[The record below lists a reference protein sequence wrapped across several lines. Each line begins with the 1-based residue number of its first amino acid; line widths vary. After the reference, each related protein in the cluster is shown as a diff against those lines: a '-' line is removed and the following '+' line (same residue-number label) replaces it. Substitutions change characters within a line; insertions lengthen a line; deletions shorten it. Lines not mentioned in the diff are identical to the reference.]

1 VSKHQYYYNP
11 KNSKRGRKKSE
22 TVMTSSG
29 IVDNDIMVAQIA
41 QIKEDPDTDY
51 GYIKMTYALK
61 TNGYYVNK
69 KKVYRLM
76 SCYGMLKSKNKVK
89 SKNYAK
95 YRKVLPEKP
104 LEVLEMDIK
113 FVWVEQYK
121 KHAFIITIIDT
132 FTRHALCHHV
142 SYSIK
147 KKQVKECWDYVI
159 ENYLQAFLN
168 PTEPI
173 HIEIRNDNDKR
184 FSAKLIQ
191 DYFAENHINQVFTH
205 PYTPQEN
212 GHIESFHSILSK
224 HLEPYNFWS
233 IEELEQNLIL
243 FYEKYNNSRIHSS
256 IAYLSPRN
264 FWDLWNKNL
273 IEKITDYKLRKNK
286 FKLKIPYDKINQ
298 HTGNNEPEVVPLH
311 NISHRNGAPIKNKK
325 EMVGAESSHNIR
337 YKKSPSVVPC
347 DANI

>member
-1 VSKHQYYYNP
+1 
-11 KNSKRGRKKSE
+11 
-22 TVMTSSG
+22 MTSSG
-29 IVDNDIMVAQIA
+29 IVDNEIMVSEIER
-41 QIKEDPDTDY
+41 IKSDPDTDY

-69 KKVYRLM
+69 KKIYRLM
-76 SCYGMLKSKNKVK
+76 SCYGMLKSKNTVT

-132 FTRHALCHHV
+132 FTRHALCHQV

-147 KKQVKECWDYVI
+147 KNQVKECWDYVI
-159 ENYLQAFLN
+159 ENYLQAYLH
-168 PTEPI
+168 PGEPI
-173 HIEIRNDNDKR
+173 HVEIRNDNDKR

-191 DYFAENHINQVFTH
+191 DYFVENYINQVFTH

-273 IEKITDYKLRKNK
+273 IEKKTDYKLRKNK
-286 FKLKIPYDKINQ
+286 FKLKILYDKINQ

-311 NISHRNGAPIKNKK
+311 NISHRNGAPIKKQK

>member
-1 VSKHQYYYNP
+1 
-11 KNSKRGRKKSE
+11 
-22 TVMTSSG
+22 MTSSG
-29 IVDNDIMVAQIA
+29 IVDINIMLAQIE
-41 QIKEDPDTDY
+41 QIKADPDTDY

-61 TNGYYVNK
+61 TIGYYVNK
-69 KKVYRLM
+69 KRVYCLM
-76 SCYGMLKSKNKVK
+76 SCNGLLKSKNKVK
-89 SKNYAK
+89 PKNYVK
-95 YRKVLPEKP
+95 YRKVLPERP

-121 KHAFIITIIDT
+121 RHAFVITIIDT
-132 FTRHALCHHV
+132 FTRHALYHNV
-142 SYSIK
+142 FYSIK
-147 KKQVKECWDYVI
+147 KYQVKECWDYVV
-159 ENYLQAFLN
+159 ENYLQAYLY
-168 PTEPI
+168 PGEYI
-173 HIEIRNDNDKR
+173 HVEVRNDNDKR
-184 FSAKLIQ
+184 FSAKLVQ

-264 FWDLWNKNL
+264 FWDLWNKDL
-273 IEKITDYKLRKNK
+273 IQKKTDYKMRINK
-286 FKLKIPYDKINQ
+286 FKLKIPYDEIYQ
-298 HTGNNEPEVVPLH
+298 HTGNNEPEVAPLH
-311 NISHRNGAPIKNKK
+311 NKSHRNGAPIKDHK
-325 EMVGAESSHNIR
+325 EMDGAETSHNIR